1 MATLTKKQVKHIADL
16 SNLTL
21 TEEEIDKF
29 TPQLEKIIEFVK
41 TLQEVDTEGVV
52 PTANTTGLE
61 NVLRED
67 EISPSEINI
76 DEEFKVPSI
85 LTNRSSK

>member
-1 MATLTKKQVKHIADL
+1 MATLTKSDVKHIADN

-21 TEEEIDKF
+21 TEAEIDKY

-41 TLQEVDTEGVV
+41 TLQEVDTTGIE
-52 PTANTTGLE
+52 PTVNTTGLE

-67 EISPSEINI
+67 DVVESEIKVT
-76 DEEFKVPSI
+76 DQFKVPAI
-85 LTNRSSK
+85 LTNRTNS

>member
-1 MATLTKKQVKHIADL
+1 MATLTKAQVQHIAEL

-21 TEEEIDKF
+21 TDEEVDKF
-29 TPQLEKIIEFVK
+29 TPQLLRIIEFVK
-41 TLQEVDTEGVV
+41 TLQEVDTTDVE

-67 EISPSEINI
+67 EIVESEIKV
-76 DEEFKVPSI
+76 DEVFKVPSI
-85 LTNRSSK
+85 LTNRANQ

>member
-1 MATLTKKQVKHIADL
+1 MATLTKSDVKHIADL

-21 TEEEIDKF
+21 TDAEIDKF

-41 TLQEVDTEGVV
+41 TLQEVDTTDVE

-67 EISPSEINI
+67 EIVESEIKV
-76 DEEFKVPSI
+76 DEVFKVPSI
-85 LTNRSSK
+85 LTNRTNT